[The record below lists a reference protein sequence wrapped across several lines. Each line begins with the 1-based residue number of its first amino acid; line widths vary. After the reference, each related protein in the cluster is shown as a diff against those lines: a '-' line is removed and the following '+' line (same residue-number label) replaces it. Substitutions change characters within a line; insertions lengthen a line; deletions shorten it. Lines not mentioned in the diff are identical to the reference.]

1 MKSPQAP
8 EYSIVKRGNF
18 SYRNRNKVRMCHST
32 LLFNMIL
39 EVLTQAMRQEKSKKS
54 KPERKK

>member
-1 MKSPQAP
+1 MKSPQVP
-8 EYSIVKRGNF
+8 EYSIVKSGKF

-39 EVLTQAMRQEKSKKS
+39 EVLTQAMRQEK
-54 KPERKK
+54 